1 MEFKETIFE
10 NCPEFNSI
18 EFKGNFTNMEVSS
31 LDKDG
36 EVAIEIT
43 VDNDLP
49 VTIFLNQENIQQL
62 ITHLQKQLK

>member
-1 MEFKETIFE
+1 MEFKETIWE
-10 NCPEFNSI
+10 NNSEWNTI
-18 EFKGNFTNMEVSS
+18 EFKGKFTNIEVSS

-36 EVAIEIT
+36 EVSIEIT

-62 ITHLQKQLK
+62 ITHLQKQL